1 MAGRI
6 NGMAVSTGLLA
17 GRGSTE
23 DVIGP
28 QSAEELLSAAI
39 ERSDLSA
46 KKLLREVD
54 RSYSRHRE
62 LSQR

>member
-54 RSYSRHRE
+54 RRYSRHRE

>member
-1 MAGRI
+1 
-6 NGMAVSTGLLA
+6 MAVSTGLLA

>member
-1 MAGRI
+1 M
-6 NGMAVSTGLLA
+6 
-17 GRGSTE
+17 
-23 DVIGP
+23 IGP

-62 LSQR
+62 LSQH